1 MSIYEITHT
10 LSEDER
16 NTLLFLTGK
25 MRIIKCNELTDNDLW
40 NLKEFF
46 GYNKPNSPALLKVI
60 IFRDKVITK
69 LAD

>member
-1 MSIYEITHT
+1 MIYEVTHRLT
-10 LSEDER
+10 PEER
-16 NTLLFLTGK
+16 STLLFLTGNL
-25 MRIIKCNELTDNDLW
+25 RLIKCNECTPEEVW

-46 GYNKPNSPALLKVI
+46 GYNRPVDRKLLRVI